1 MDNRREELEAWW
13 AFIARVMAF
22 LTGLALI
29 AVLVVRESTAIF
41 AYTAALALMGP
52 MVANT
57 LVTVAG
63 AMAQLIRASRGGSEQ
78 PAPHEQAQGDK

>member
-57 LVTVAG
+57 VAG